1 LNPSDKKRRK
11 EPVKP
16 WSRKERILILVL
28 IILTAGTSG
37 FLAVSA
43 GDYKLPGFPR
53 IKFSIPS
60 VEKFFKGETIVLE
73 GIRDEQMKTDQV
85 VDKLNEATLNLSGV
99 YGLKVIRLNNGSSYG
114 VNDNEIFQA
123 ASLIKL
129 PLMAAMYIRSEIGNL
144 DLDSKYTLKNSDK
157 VTGAGSLYGKPA
169 GYQITYRNL
178 IRLMGKQSDNTAFNI
193 CRKLIGDKEI
203 DSAAL
208 KIGMDVTNVENNET
222 SPSDVGVFFEE
233 LWNGNIVNKENK
245 DELLEFL
252 TDTSFENW
260 IPEGVPGDVR
270 VAHKVGIETHVIND
284 AGIVYAKSP
293 YVVVILSKGVVERE
307 ANQAF
312 PELSK
317 IIYEAESA
325 N

>member
-1 LNPSDKKRRK
+1 
-11 EPVKP
+11 
-16 WSRKERILILVL
+16 
-28 IILTAGTSG
+28 
-37 FLAVSA
+37 
-43 GDYKLPGFPR
+43 
-53 IKFSIPS
+53 
-60 VEKFFKGETIVLE
+60 
-73 GIRDEQMKTDQV
+73 MKTDQV

-233 LWNGNIVNKENK
+233 LWNGNIMNKENK
-245 DELLEFL
+245 DELLGFL